1 MKLNRVLLFVVVVV
15 ALTTS
20 LVACAPQATP
30 EVEQPAEPVAPA
42 ATTAPA
48 EPVAPAETEA
58 PVATEAPVVTE
69 PPAEPAAGG
78 TLVLAM
84 NLNDVVTLDP
94 GYAGET
100 TNLFI
105 HINTYDTLV
114 DIRPDDLNTIV
125 PRLAESWEVNPEFT
139 EFTFHLREDAKF
151 ASGNPVTAED
161 VVFSWNRLINI
172 AGAPAFNLDG
182 VGKIEALDEY
192 TVKVTTAPDENG
204 VLQPLPQFLAS
215 ACNPS
220 LGIQDSKLVK
230 EHGGTDAADAAETD
244 KAKEWL
250 DQNSAG
256 SGPFVM
262 TKWSPKAS
270 IELVANQNYWK
281 GAPNFERVV
290 INHVEDPSTKLQ
302 MLERGD
308 ADMLDS
314 LDPDLMDMAMGNP
327 DIVTSVDTSLD
338 MNYLAMVYTC
348 PEDVQAQSQE
358 SYDALMSPES
368 HEIICKKAFRQA
380 VAYAIDYDGI
390 TQAVLSGYGTRAP
403 SIIPLGIMGVD
414 PAKVQ
419 GRDLEKAKALLA
431 EAGYPDGATID
442 LYYGSSP
449 TREIV
454 AAKLQSDLAEV
465 GITANLQPLEQSV
478 YLSEMRA
485 QKLPMAFGGWTP
497 DYLDVTMWTDY
508 FGLGDRSIAFRMWFK
523 NEESHALAEEIRTTS
538 DPAAREAAVVKIQE
552 VWMEEM
558 PFTMLYQLQY
568 IHAFRKELQGFK
580 FHPVW
585 FVDLFELSK

>member
-1 MKLNRVLLFVVVVV
+1 MKLNRVLLFVVLVV

-20 LVACAPQATP
+20 LVGCAAPATP
-30 EVEQPAEPVAPA
+30 QVQEPAEPAAPVA
-42 ATTAPA
+42 TEAPA
-48 EPVAPAETEA
+48 EPAAPAE
-58 PVATEAPVVTE
+58 TEAPVVTE
-69 PPAEPAAGG
+69 PPTEPAAGG
-78 TLVLAM
+78 TLVIAM

-94 GYAGET
+94 GFAGET

-125 PRLAESWEVNPEFT
+125 PRLAERWEVNPEFT
-139 EFTFHLREDAKF
+139 EFTFYLRKDAKF

-161 VVFSWNRLINI
+161 VVFSWNRLINL

-182 VGKIEALDEY
+182 VGKVEAVDEY

-204 VLQPLPQFLAS
+204 NLQPLPQFLSS

-230 EHGGTDAADAAETD
+230 EHGGTDATDAAETD

-256 SGPFVM
+256 SGPFILV
-262 TKWSPKAS
+262 KWSPKAE
-270 IELVANQNYWK
+270 IELVANKNYWK
-281 GAPNFERVV
+281 GTPNFDRVV
-290 INHVEDPSTKLQ
+290 IKHVEDPTTQLQ

-308 ADMLDS
+308 ADMLGN
-314 LDPDLMDMAMGNP
+314 LDTDLVDMAKANP
-327 DIVTSVDTSLD
+327 DIVTTVDLSLD

-348 PEDVQAQSQE
+348 PEDIKAMSE
-358 SYDALMSPES
+358 EKYAALMSLES
-368 HEIICKKAFRQA
+368 HEIICKKPFRQA
-380 VAYAIDYDGI
+380 VAHAIDYDGI
-390 TQAVLSGYGTRAP
+390 TQAVLSGFGTRAP
-403 SIIPLGIMGVD
+403 SIIPIGIMGVD

-419 GRDLEKAKALLA
+419 GRDLEKAKAFLA

-449 TREIV
+449 VREIV
-454 AAKLQSDLAEV
+454 AAKIQQDLAEV
-465 GITANLQPLEQSV
+465 GITANLKPLEQSV

-508 FGLGDRSIAFRMWFK
+508 FGLGDRSIAFRMWFM
-523 NEESHALAEEIRTTS
+523 NEDSRALAEEIRTTS
-538 DPAAREAAVVKIQE
+538 DPVAREAAVVKIQE

-558 PFTMLYQLQY
+558 PFTMLYQNQY
-568 IHAFRKELQGFK
+568 VHAFRKELQGFK

>member
-1 MKLNRVLLFVVVVV
+1 MKKHRVLLFVVLVV

-20 LVACAPQATP
+20 LVSCAPQAAP
-30 EVEQPAEPVAPA
+30 QVEQPA
-42 ATTAPA
+42 AT
-48 EPVAPAETEA
+48 EAPAETA
-58 PVATEAPVVTE
+58 PPAQTEAPAA
-69 PPAEPAAGG
+69 PAEPAAGG
-78 TLVLAM
+78 TLVIAM

-125 PRLAESWEVNPEFT
+125 PRLAERWEVNPDFT
-139 EFTFHLREDAKF
+139 EFTFYLRKDAKF
-151 ASGNPVTAED
+151 ASGNPVTAHD
-161 VVFSWNRLINI
+161 VVFSWNRLLNI

-182 VGKIEALDEY
+182 VGKIEAIDDY

-204 VLQPLPQFLAS
+204 NLQPLPQFLAS

-230 EHGGTDAADAAETD
+230 EHGGTDAPDAKDTD

-256 SGPFVM
+256 SGPFILV
-262 TKWSPKAS
+262 KWSPKAE
-270 IELVANQNYWK
+270 IELVANKNYWK
-281 GAPNFERVV
+281 GTPYFDRVV
-290 INHVEDPSTKLQ
+290 IKHVEDPTTQLQ

-308 ADMLDS
+308 ADMLGS
-314 LDPDLMDMAMGNP
+314 LDVDLVEAAKANP
-327 DIVTSVDTSLD
+327 DIVISVDQTLD

-348 PEDVQAQSQE
+348 PDDIKVKDEAKYAQ
-358 SYDALMSPES
+358 LLSPES
-368 HEIICKKAFRQA
+368 HAIVCKKPFRKA

-390 TQAVLSGYGTRAP
+390 TQAVLGGYGIRAP
-403 SIIPLGIMGVD
+403 SIIPVGVLGVD

-419 GRDLEKAKALLA
+419 GRDLEKAKAFLA
-431 EAGYPDGATID
+431 EAGYPDGATVD
-442 LYYGSSP
+442 LYYGSNP

-454 AAKLQSDLAEV
+454 AAKLQQDLAEV
-465 GITANLQPLEQSV
+465 GITVNLKPLEQSV

-497 DYLDVTMWTDY
+497 DYLDVTMWTDF
-508 FGLGDRSIAFRMWFK
+508 FGLGDRSIAFRMWFM
-523 NEESHALAEEIRTTS
+523 NEDSRRLAQEIRTTS
-538 DPAAREAAVVKIQE
+538 DPVKRKALVEQIQE

-558 PFTMLYQLQY
+558 PFTMLYQLQT
-568 IHAFRKELQGFK
+568 IHAFRKELKGFK